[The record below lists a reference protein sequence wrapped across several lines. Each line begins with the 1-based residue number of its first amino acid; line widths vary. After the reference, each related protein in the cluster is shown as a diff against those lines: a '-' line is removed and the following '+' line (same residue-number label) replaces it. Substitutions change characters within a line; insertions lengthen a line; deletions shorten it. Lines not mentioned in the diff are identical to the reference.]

1 MRKPDKHTPTPIT
14 QTIRYPSSP
23 EFMKEV
29 GLNNQQK
36 FGNIKI
42 TMSWRV
48 HEYIKQLHKIYPRTE
63 WLGLCKVVK
72 VDDASFEVVDMI
84 HPHQKIS
91 GADVNVTDEG
101 MDWALEHLQEYD
113 PDEIHLWNCILHSHH
128 TMGVF
133 WSGTDDN
140 ARKDLN
146 DGRTAAFAIVTAY
159 KGDDITYKGCLNFYR
174 PFPLELD
181 AEMYIEESPELV
193 SKSKTI
199 DFDAIKNN
207 MDYSLMQ
214 EFLGNTWTDAIKSYY
229 NNELHPTY
237 VKFASDE
244 LTLEKVLSS
253 NKYDDLLLEAER
265 DTFSGIREVYQA
277 KQKQLK
283 DNIQKPATLL

>member
-1 MRKPDKHTPTPIT
+1 
-14 QTIRYPSSP
+14 
-23 EFMKEV
+23 
-29 GLNNQQK
+29 
-36 FGNIKI
+36 
-42 TMSWRV
+42 
-48 HEYIKQLHKIYPRTE
+48 
-63 WLGLCKVVK
+63 
-72 VDDASFEVVDMI
+72 
-84 HPHQKIS
+84 
-91 GADVNVTDEG
+91 
-101 MDWALEHLQEYD
+101 
-113 PDEIHLWNCILHSHH
+113 
-128 TMGVF
+128 MGVF
-133 WSGTDDN
+133 WSGTDDR

-244 LTLEKVLSS
+244 LTLEKVLASD
-253 NKYDDLLLEAER
+253 KYDDLLLEAER

-283 DNIQKPATLL
+283 DNIQKPTTLLWGFGTGSYSYPTYGTTAYGTTASGVSTASAYPSKYESASLWSEVDAEYNGYAANRSSTYDDSYVLDNRVSNENYMQGMAFAPEYEPPQSKRTQAVQSAQSAFGV